1 MKVAYYSPMPPE
13 RSGIAD
19 YSAHLVPALSARL
32 DVQVVPRG
40 RTRPARGTD
49 VSLYHVGNNPEAHGW
64 IVEALRKRPSRRP
77 SVVVLHDFVLHHLV
91 AGLTIGKRDGHGYL
105 DAMEREGGVV
115 GRLLAHG
122 VLDKR
127 IPPLWESRPEDYHLA
142 GEALDLATGLIVHSH
157 YVERRARAAGYE
169 GPIWR
174 IPHPAW
180 PVTERA
186 ASCSEQ
192 QGSSLG
198 SSLGSPLIGSFGNV
212 NASKRIPQLLEAFAR
227 LRRDRPQATLLLV
240 GAVSPGFDL
249 DRRLQRLGLSGE
261 GIVREAYVEED
272 RLWSLMAA
280 CDFCVSLRSPTMGE
294 TSGSVIRQLSLG
306 KPVVVSDVGWFAEL
320 PDAVALKVPVDA
332 YESDTLHA
340 ALELLAR
347 DEAARG
353 AMSAA
358 ALDLVRREHDLDR
371 VGELYVAALE
381 QAAGGDTVADS
392 VLSDVARA
400 AADVGIEAG
409 SPEATELAR
418 RLAEVEF
425 GR

>member
-1 MKVAYYSPMPPE
+1 MKVAYYSPLPPE

-19 YSAHLVPALSARL
+19 YSAHLLPALQERIE
-32 DVQVVPRG
+32 VEVVKRG

-49 VSLYHVGNNPEAHGW
+49 LSLYHIGNNPDAHGW
-64 IVEALRKRPSRRP
+64 IVHALRKRAGT
-77 SVVVLHDFVLHHLV
+77 VVLHDFALHHLV
-91 AGLTIGKRDGHGYL
+91 AGLTIGRRDGHGYL

-115 GRLLAHG
+115 ARLLAHG

-127 IPPLWESRPEDYHLA
+127 ILPLWESRPEEFHLA
-142 GEALDLATGLIVHSH
+142 GEVLDLATGLIVHSRH
-157 YVERRARAAGYE
+157 VEDRARAAGYE
-169 GPIWR
+169 RPIWR

-180 PVTERA
+180 EHAEVVPDA
-186 ASCSEQ
+186 I
-192 QGSSLG
+192 QGA
-198 SSLGSPLIGSFGNV
+198 PLIGSFGNV

-227 LRRDRPQATLLLV
+227 LRRHRPHARLLLV

-261 GIVREAYVEED
+261 GIVRETYVEED

-280 CDFCVSLRSPTMGE
+280 CDVCVNLRSPTMGE

-320 PDAVALKVPVDA
+320 PEGVALKVPVD
-332 YESDTLHA
+332 EHETDTLYA

-347 DEAARG
+347 DEGARA
-353 AMSAA
+353 AMSRAG
-358 ALDLVRREHDLDR
+358 LELVRREHELGRAAD
-371 VGELYVAALE
+371 LYVAALE
-381 QAAGGDTVADS
+381 QAAGGDAVADA
-392 VLSDVARA
+392 VLGDVAA
-400 AADVGIEAG
+400 AATDVGIEPG
-409 SPEATELAR
+409 SPEAAELAR
-418 RLAEVEF
+418 RLAEVEL